1 MKGLVF
7 LHPAD
12 GVQDVG
18 EVAVVAPHSLP
29 VLVQDPL
36 VLGTYYTPSRF
47 LIFFKQGPV
56 RHRNVNTQ
64 KAQREHGGNRLGWHR
79 YGNQPVAGPHPD
91 PDTSYETLHGSLDVN
106 LLETRNKKHAIAEMY
121 HKS

>member
-7 LHPAD
+7 LHLSD

-36 VLGTYYTPSRF
+36 VLGAYYTQSRF
-47 LIFFKQGPV
+47 LILNLNTSNSGCCTINPNVFENKTLVYYPV
-56 RHRNVNTQ
+56 
-64 KAQREHGGNRLGWHR
+64 
-79 YGNQPVAGPHPD
+79 
-91 PDTSYETLHGSLDVN
+91 
-106 LLETRNKKHAIAEMY
+106 I
-121 HKS
+121 

>member
-1 MKGLVF
+1 MRGLVF

-36 VLGTYYTPSRF
+36 VLGAYCTH
-47 LIFFKQGPV
+47 KQILDFEYRGP
-56 RHRNVNTQ
+56 
-64 KAQREHGGNRLGWHR
+64 
-79 YGNQPVAGPHPD
+79 
-91 PDTSYETLHGSLDVN
+91 
-106 LLETRNKKHAIAEMY
+106 
-121 HKS
+121 

>member
-7 LHPAD
+7 LHPAN

-36 VLGTYYTPSRF
+36 VLGAYCIPKQI
-47 LIFFKQGPV
+47 LDFFETGA
-56 RHRNVNTQ
+56 RNVNTCNS
-64 KAQREHGGNRLGWHR
+64 GNCAL
-79 YGNQPVAGPHPD
+79 NPNIFKNFP
-91 PDTSYETLHGSLDVN
+91 
-106 LLETRNKKHAIAEMY
+106 I
-121 HKS
+121 